1 MFASE
6 SVKPG
11 TPLRHRMLEM
21 LNMHLNAAARA
32 CAFLF
37 GATALFADQITLSNG
52 DRLTGTILRS
62 DAKELVLKTEFVGEV
77 KIKWESITGL
87 TAADPINVEL
97 KDGQTIVGS
106 VTQEQD
112 KFRVTT
118 RETGPV
124 TITKEAI
131 VAIRN
136 RDEQTLYETQIERLR
151 NPSVLDLWAGH
162 FDTGIALARG
172 NANTTTFATSALAN
186 RVTTRDKIGVT
197 FNQIFATNSTS
208 GAKET
213 TANAV
218 RGGIQYDLN
227 LTKKTYVF
235 GFTTLE
241 FDEFQ
246 KLDLRFVVGGGLG
259 HRIIQNERTMFAV
272 FGGGNLNKE
281 FFSDG
286 IRRTSGE
293 ALFGEELTHKL
304 NSITAITH
312 KFVIFPN
319 LSDAGEYRMNFDLG
333 AVTKLKN
340 WLSWQITLSDRF
352 LSNPVPGAKKNDV
365 LATTGLRLT
374 FAR

>member
-1 MFASE
+1 
-6 SVKPG
+6 
-11 TPLRHRMLEM
+11 MLEM
-21 LNMHLNAAARA
+21 LDMHCSILPRF
-32 CAFLF
+32 CALLF
-37 GATALFADQITLSNG
+37 GAAALFADQITVANG

-62 DAKELVLKTEFVGEV
+62 DGKELVLKTEYAGEIKV
-77 KIKWESITGL
+77 KWESVVGL
-87 TAADPINVEL
+87 TAADPIHLEL
-97 KDGQTIVGS
+97 KDGQTVVGS

-112 KFRVTT
+112 KFRVST

-124 TITKEAI
+124 TISKDAI

-136 RDEQTLYETQIERLR
+136 KDEQALYEVELDRLR
-151 NPSVLDLWAGH
+151 NPRVLDLWTGY
-162 FDTGIALARG
+162 FDTGVALARG
-172 NANTTTFATSALAN
+172 NANTTTFNMAANAN
-186 RVTTRDKIGVT
+186 RVTPRDKIGMT
-197 FNQIFATNSTS
+197 FTQIFATNRTT
-208 GAKET
+208 GVKQT

-227 LTKKTYVF
+227 LSSRLYVF

-246 KLDLRFVVGGGLG
+246 RLDLRFLGGGGLG
-259 HRIIQNERTMFAV
+259 YRLIKNERTMLSA

-281 FFSDG
+281 FFSDNT
-286 IRRTSGE
+286 RRSSGE
-293 ALFGEELTHKL
+293 ILIGEELTHKF

-319 LSDAGEYRMNFDLG
+319 ISETGAYRMNFDLG

-352 LSNPVPGAKKNDV
+352 LSNPVPGARKNDV
-365 LATTGLRLT
+365 LATTGIRLT